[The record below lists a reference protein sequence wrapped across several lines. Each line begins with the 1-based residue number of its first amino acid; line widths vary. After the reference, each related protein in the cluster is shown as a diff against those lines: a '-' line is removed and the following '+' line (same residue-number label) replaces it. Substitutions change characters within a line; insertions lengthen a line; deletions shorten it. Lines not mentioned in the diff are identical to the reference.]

1 MNKANVVSV
10 RRSYSAP
17 RERVYRAWTDPKY
30 IAQWFGPKGFR
41 AEVLELDLRVG
52 GVWRFQMIGGDNAS
66 TCHFGTYVEIDP
78 PNRLVFTWAPET
90 WPDGWLDVEVG
101 ETIVT
106 VEFRD
111 QPTGTEVVITHENLA
126 SDGARASLTGGW
138 LGSLESLEEIME
150 QKAPIK

>member
-1 MNKANVVSV
+1 MNSKPQVVCV
-10 RRSYSAP
+10 RKSYPVP
-17 RERVYRAWTDPKY
+17 RERVYRAWINPKY

-52 GVWRFQMIGGDNAS
+52 GTWRFQMIGAGNAS
-66 TCHFGTYVEIDP
+66 VCHFGTYVEIDP

-90 WPDGWLDVEVG
+90 WPDGWFDADVG
-101 ETIVT
+101 ETLVT

-126 SDGARASLTGGW
+126 SDGARTSLTGGW
-138 LGSLESLEEIME
+138 SGALESLDEFMLGVRSD
-150 QKAPIK
+150 